1 MQHNIQHDDV
11 VVIKGDT
18 IKTLSIMNK
27 MLRDI
32 NKQADDRL
40 NAKFKEFQP
49 RINSAVI
56 DNIRIKE
63 QATIEREESYIE

>member
-1 MQHNIQHDDV
+1 
-11 VVIKGDT
+11 
-18 IKTLSIMNK
+18 MNK